1 LAAVSRGITTAP
13 DVVGVGFGPSNLAL
27 AVALAETSTLTAD
40 FFERQPRFGWHRG
53 MLLEGATMQVSFLK
67 DLVSM
72 RNPASRHS
80 FVAYLHAKG
89 RLSGFINNKTL
100 YPLRVEF
107 HDYLEWVAGHFADAV
122 SYGCEIVGI
131 DPVTEDGAVEHLNVL
146 VRRDD
151 GHITAHCTRNVVIA
165 TGLVPDLP
173 PGVVSS
179 SRVWHSSELLHQA
192 EALRSRAPRR
202 VAVVGAGQSAAE
214 VADYL
219 HRTLPDAEVLAV
231 FSRYG
236 YSIADDSPFANGV
249 FDPEAV
255 DLLFDAPPN
264 ARAQLL
270 AYHRNT
276 NYSVV
281 DADLSADLY
290 RRHYQ
295 ERVLGTPRLRIVN
308 MSRLQELVETEDGVS
323 LRVEHLP
330 TGRVSALDV
339 DTVVCATGYRPADP
353 TPMLRGLAKLDE
365 AGRPVLDRDYRVVT
379 SDSVHCGI
387 YLQGAVAEPS
397 HGLSA
402 GLLSTTAVRAGEIV
416 RSILDQRR

>member
-1 LAAVSRGITTAP
+1 MAGVPRGITTAA
-13 DVVGVGFGPSNLAL
+13 DVVGIGFGPSNLAL
-27 AVALAETSTLTAD
+27 AVALEEVGTLTAG

-53 MLLEGATMQVSFLK
+53 MLLDGATMQVSFLK

-72 RNPASRHS
+72 RNPVSRHS

-89 RLSGFINNKTL
+89 RLPGFINGKTL

-107 HDYLEWVAGHFADAV
+107 HDYLEWVADSFADSV
-122 SYGCEIVGI
+122 TYGAEVVGI
-131 DPVTEDGAVEHLNVL
+131 EPVADGGAVEHLDVL
-146 VRRDD
+146 VRRD
-151 GHITAHCTRNVVIA
+151 GRTTAHRARNVVIA
-165 TGLVPDLP
+165 TGLVPQLP
-173 PGVVSS
+173 PGVPGS
-179 SRVWHSSELLHQA
+179 SRVWHNAELLA
-192 EALRSRAPRR
+192 RVEELRARAPRR

-214 VADYL
+214 VTDYL
-219 HRTLPDAEVLAV
+219 HRTLPDTEVLAV

-236 YSIADDSPFANGV
+236 YSVADDSPFANAV

-255 DLLFDAPPN
+255 DLFFGAPPD
-264 ARAQLL
+264 ARSRLL
-270 AYHRNT
+270 AYHANT

-295 ERVLGTPRLRIVN
+295 EQVLGAPRLRIVN
-308 MSRLQELVETEDGVS
+308 VSRLRDVVETADGVS
-323 LRVEHLP
+323 LHVEHLP
-330 TGRVSALDV
+330 TGSVSRLDV
-339 DTVVCATGYRPADP
+339 DTAVCATGYLPADP
-353 TPMLRGLAKLDE
+353 TPLLRGLAKLDE
-365 AGRPVLDRDYRVVT
+365 TGRPVLDRDYRVVT

-416 RSILDQRR
+416 RSLLDQGR

>member
-1 LAAVSRGITTAP
+1 MAAVPRGITTAA

-27 AVALAETSTLTAD
+27 AVALEEVGTLTAG

-53 MLLEGATMQVSFLK
+53 MLLDGATMQVSFLK

-80 FVAYLHAKG
+80 FVAYLHARG
-89 RLSGFINNKTL
+89 RLPGFINSKTL
-100 YPLRVEF
+100 YPLRIEF

-122 SYGCEIVGI
+122 AYGSEVVGI
-131 DPVTEDGAVEHLNVL
+131 EPVAEDGAVEHLDVL
-146 VRRDD
+146 VRRD
-151 GHITAHCTRNVVIA
+151 GLVTTHRARNVVIA
-165 TGLVPDLP
+165 TGLVPVLP
-173 PGVVSS
+173 PGVRDSA
-179 SRVWHSSELLHQA
+179 RVWHSGELLHRV
-192 EALRSRAPRR
+192 EALGALEPRR
-202 VAVVGAGQSAAE
+202 VAVIGAGQSAAE
-214 VADYL
+214 VTDHL
-219 HRTLPDAEVLAV
+219 HRALPGAEVLAV

-236 YSIADDSPFANGV
+236 YSVADDSPFANAV

-255 DLLFDAPPN
+255 DLFFDAPPN
-264 ARAQLL
+264 TRAQLL
-270 AYHRNT
+270 AYHANT

-281 DADLSADLY
+281 DADLSAHLY
-290 RRHYQ
+290 RTRYREQ
-295 ERVLGTPRLRIVN
+295 VLGTSRLRIVN
-308 MSRLQELVETEDGVS
+308 ASRLHDLVETDDGVT

-330 TGRVSALDV
+330 TGAVSALDV
-339 DTVVCATGYRPADP
+339 DAVVCATGYRPADP
-353 TPMLRGLAKLDE
+353 TPMLRGLAKLD
-365 AGRPVLDRDYRVVT
+365 ATGRPVLDRDYRVVT

-416 RSILDQRR
+416 RSIVGQGR